1 MTFTPRCR
9 ACGLDFAA
17 FNVGDGPAAFLILLV
32 GALVT
37 GLAIALELTVEP
49 PGWVHILLWPPII
62 VAAVLGLLRVS
73 KAALMALEY
82 RHSAR
87 EGEIRKREP

>member
-1 MTFTPRCR
+1 M
-9 ACGLDFAA
+9 
-17 FNVGDGPAAFLILLV
+17 GDGPAAFLILLV

-37 GLAIALELTVEP
+37 GLAIVLELAVEP
-49 PGWVHILLWPPII
+49 PGWVHILLWPPVIL
-62 VAAVLGLLRVS
+62 AAVLASLRVS
-73 KAALMALEY
+73 KAALLALEY